1 MESSQKEKIR
11 RVLESV
17 LARLENTSAPGQ
29 AASDSVESPV
39 LLVVLGESGAH
50 TRDAAQAQGTPAITE
65 PRLVSHHPGL
75 ERFSLREEES
85 KPHAPRMCFME
96 PGRECVE
103 SGACEL
109 RGY

>member
-1 MESSQKEKIR
+1 
-11 RVLESV
+11 VLESV
-17 LARLENTSAPGQ
+17 LARLESTGAPGQ
-29 AASDSVESPV
+29 AASNGVESPV
-39 LLVVLGESGAH
+39 LLVVLGEPGGR
-50 TRDAAQAQGTPAITE
+50 TRGTGQEQVSPAITE
-65 PRLVSHHPGL
+65 PRLVTNHPGL

-103 SGACEL
+103 SGACEM